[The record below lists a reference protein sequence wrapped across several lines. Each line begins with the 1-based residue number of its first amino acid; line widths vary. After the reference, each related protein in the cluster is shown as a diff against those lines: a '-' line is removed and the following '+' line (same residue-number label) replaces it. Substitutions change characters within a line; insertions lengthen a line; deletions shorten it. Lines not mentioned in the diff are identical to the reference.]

1 MGKHLN
7 TTKLQN
13 WALIIAPVISLLIIL
28 FADLDPENK
37 KVTYTLAIALLMAI
51 WWITEAVPV
60 AVTALLPVV
69 LFPAFGIMNG
79 KAVSTEY
86 FNSIIFL
93 FIGGFLVALA
103 MEKHNLHKR
112 IALKVLS
119 LTGSGYGK
127 ILFGFMSA
135 TAFLSMWMSNTATA
149 MMMVPVAMSLIYKFT
164 EYLNPEDAKKVS
176 VGLLLSIAYG
186 ASVGGI
192 ATLIGTPPNLA
203 FSKIFEL
210 NFPNAPEISFS
221 QWMVFAL
228 PVSLVML
235 AAVWLI
241 LFYRFKPSGKSEIK
255 ENTIFKD
262 QLKQLGKTTYEE
274 KVVFIAF
281 LVLAFLWIFRKGFN
295 FGVHIPGWASLFGN
309 PAYLNDGTVAIF
321 VASILFLIPSKSEKG
336 KRIINNK
343 IFAKLPWHIILL
355 FGGGFALAKGFK
367 VSGSTEWMGMQLT
380 VLSGINPFLIILII
394 ALFMSFLTE
403 LTSNTASTQMILPI
417 LASLSISLKLNPLL
431 FMITATLSASL
442 AFMLPV
448 ATPPNAIIFGTNKIH
463 ISEMMRTG
471 IVLNMVGVIIISLAM
486 YFWGTLIFN
495 IDVTVFPDWAV
506 AGVK

>member
-1 MGKHLN
+1 MQVNSDIIKKIG
-7 TTKLQN
+7 
-13 WALIIAPVISLLIIL
+13 LILGIVSSILILI
-28 FADLDPENK
+28 FTDLDPQKPEI
-37 KVTYTLAIALLMAI
+37 TATLAVAVLMAI
-51 WWITEAVPV
+51 WWMTEAVPI

-69 LFPAFGIMNG
+69 LFPILGVMNG
-79 KAVSTEY
+79 KTVSSEY

-112 IALKVLS
+112 IALKIMT

-127 ILFGFMSA
+127 ILFGFMFA

-164 EYLNPEDAKKVS
+164 EYLKPQDAKKVS
-176 VGLLLSIAYG
+176 IGLLLSIAYG

-203 FSKIFEL
+203 LTKIFAL

-221 QWMVFAL
+221 QWFIFAL
-228 PVSLVML
+228 PLSAIMIV
-235 AAVWLI
+235 AVWLV
-241 LFYRFKPSGKSEIK
+241 LYFMYKPSQGADIND
-255 ENTIFKD
+255 NTIFKE
-262 QLKQLGKTTYEE
+262 QYKKLGKASYEE

-281 LVLAFLWIFRKGFN
+281 IVLAFLWIFRNGFD
-295 FGVHIPGWASLFGN
+295 FGVHIFGWASLFSH
-309 PAYLNDGTVAIF
+309 PKYLNDGTVAIF
-321 VASILFLIPSKSEKG
+321 VALVLFLIPSKTKKN
-336 KRIINNK
+336 KRILDNE
-343 IFAKLPWHIILL
+343 IFVKLPWHIIIL

-367 VSGSTEWMGMQLT
+367 VSGLTEWMGQQLT
-380 VLSGINPFLIILII
+380 ILEGVNPLLIIFIV

-417 LASLSISLKLNPLL
+417 LASLSISLRLNPLL
-431 FMITATLSASL
+431 LMITASLAASL

-448 ATPPNAIIFGTNKIH
+448 ATPPNAVVFGTNKIS
-463 ISEMMRTG
+463 IKDMMRTG
-471 IVLNMVGVIIISLAM
+471 IILNMVGVLIVSLMM
-486 YFWGTLIFN
+486 YFWGQHVFG
-495 IDVTVFPDWAV
+495 IDLNVFPDWA
-506 AGVK
+506 K

>member
-1 MGKHLN
+1 MLKPN
-7 TTKLQN
+7 
-13 WALIIAPVISLLIIL
+13 ISLSKTIGLISGIL
-28 FADLDPENK
+28 SAVFILIFTDLDPQKPEI
-37 KVTYTLAIALLMAI
+37 TATLAVAVWMAI
-51 WWITEAVPV
+51 WWMTEAVPV

-112 IALKVLS
+112 IALKILS

-149 MMMVPVAMSLIYKFT
+149 MMMVPVAMSLIYRFT
-164 EYLNPEDAKKVS
+164 EYLNPEDAIKLS

-203 FSKIFEL
+203 FTKIFEL

-228 PVSLVML
+228 PVSLMMT

-241 LFYRFKPSGKSEIK
+241 LFYRFKPSGKSDIK
-255 ENTIFKD
+255 ENTIFKN
-262 QLKQLGKTTYEE
+262 QYKQLGKTTYEE

-281 LVLAFLWIFRKGFN
+281 LVLAFLWIFRKGFD
-295 FGVHIPGWASLFGN
+295 FGIHIPGWASLFGN
-309 PAYLNDGTVAIF
+309 PGYLNDGTVAIF
-321 VASILFLIPSKSEKG
+321 VASLLFLIPSKSEKG
-336 KRIINNK
+336 KRIINNE

-367 VSGSTEWMGMQLT
+367 VSGLTEWLGMQLT
-380 VLSGINPFLIILII
+380 ILSGINPFLIIFIV

-417 LASLSISLKLNPLL
+417 LASLSVSLKLNPLL
-431 FMITATLSASL
+431 LMITATLAASL

-448 ATPPNAIIFGTNKIH
+448 ATPPNAVIFGTDKIR
-463 ISEMMRTG
+463 ISEMIRTG
-471 IVLNMVGVIIISLAM
+471 IILNMVGVLIVSLAM
-486 YFWGTLIFN
+486 YYWGQYIFEIDLN
-495 IDVTVFPDWAV
+495 IFPDWA
-506 AGVK
+506 K